1 MELSEILVNSGAK
14 FRKEIIAMPV
24 VALEKTLKHMT
35 IRRGVRGDE
44 TVGTYESGA
53 EVRPYK
59 TGKNATDTGKFGAR
73 TLTTYLGDVV
83 EEFDPYQLFA
93 TVYGESFS
101 SLTERKEADI
111 VRDMAL
117 AMAKTVSAKLGKA
130 IFKAV
135 RNQSGTGTMDLFNG
149 FNTIAATEISAGNIA
164 IAKGNLVEVNA
175 ITELNA
181 GDVLEQIYDA
191 ASDELK
197 DQDDKKMYVSSAIK
211 SAYAKWCLAT
221 LGAVAYNT
229 AYNKNLLHFDESV
242 ELVALPG
249 LKNTNY
255 IIFSTKKNMLVGCD
269 QMSDTERAK
278 IRECDNPKAVQFFM
292 CLYWGVQ
299 FESIDPRFLMIA
311 QMPGGSGSGSG
322 SGNGEG

>member
-117 AMAKTVSAKLGKA
+117 AMAKTVSSKLGKA
-130 IFKAV
+130 LFKAV
-135 RNQSGTGTMDLFNG
+135 RNSDGTSTMDLFNG
-149 FNTIAATEISAGNIA
+149 FNTIAATEITAGNIA
-164 IAKGNLVEVNA
+164 VAKGNLVEVNA

-197 DQDDKKMYVSSAIK
+197 DQDNKRMYVSSAIK

-221 LGAVAYNT
+221 LGAVAYN
-229 AYNKNLLHFDESV
+229 KNLLHFDESV

-249 LKNTNY
+249 LKGSNY
-255 IIFSTKKNMLVGCD
+255 IIFSTTNNMLVGCD
-269 QMSDTERAK
+269 QMSDQERAK

-299 FESIDPRFLMIA
+299 FESIDPRFLMIGK
-311 QMPGGSGSGSG
+311 MPGSGSG